1 MKLLHRLLL
10 LALAAPLSGA
20 VDFNHQIVP
29 LLRKH
34 CGECHT
40 GDKLK
45 GGFSLNDRAALLHG
59 SENGPVVVS
68 GNPAKSLL
76 LELVASTDRDQRMP
90 PKGDGLSAAEVAL
103 LRQWIAEGLPWEAGF
118 AFKAPAYEP
127 PLKPRAVTLPPAV
140 AGRDHPVDRLVDAYL
155 AQHNLPRPPPASDST
170 FLRRAY
176 LDLIGLLPTPEEVA
190 AFLQDPAPD
199 KRTRLV
205 HTLLARDTD
214 YAEHWLSFW
223 NDLLRNDY
231 GGTGFITGGRRQISQ
246 WLHEALLTNKPF
258 DQFARELIAPP
269 SDESRGFIDGI
280 KWRGEVSAGQTVEIQ
295 FAQSLGQSFLG
306 LNLKCA
312 SCHDSFV
319 DRWKLDEAYGLAAI
333 YAEKP
338 LEVNRCDKPLG
349 RTARAAWLFPEL
361 GNVNPEAPRPERL
374 RQLAALMTHPENGR
388 FTRTLVNRLW
398 HRLLGRGIVHPLDA
412 MQSEPWSADLLDAL
426 ANHFQQTGYDV
437 KRTLAFL
444 ATSQIY
450 QARSDILAGEANA
463 PVFHGPRAK
472 RLSAEQFVDAVW
484 QLTGTAPQKMDAP
497 VFRTRPD
504 GGAAAGLA
512 LSGQWIWGLAPTD
525 GKARPAGETVL
536 FRTEW
541 KLAAEPVSGAAIFT
555 GGNGLTVY
563 LNGRR
568 ITGTERGDQVIAI
581 PLHDKLKAGSNQV
594 VVIAQTDGR
603 NPTAAGLYVQAEV
616 RLSDGTVA
624 TLQSDAAWQF
634 SPGGNAGRE
643 GRLGALPK
651 NVQTVAV
658 VAAPTAA
665 AEALQRE
672 GPALLA
678 QGRANAGR
686 MIRAALVKSDFLMRS
701 LGRPNR
707 DQIVSMRPDQ
717 LTTLEALDLANGQT
731 LTRALEQ
738 GAARLAAQAWAS
750 PAALITRV
758 YTQTLARPPSPGE
771 LRAAEELLGNQPA
784 APAIADLLWALLMQ
798 PEFLYVQ

>member
-1 MKLLHRLLL
+1 MKLLPRLLL
-10 LALAAPLSGA
+10 LGLATPLAGA

-59 SENGPVVVS
+59 SENGPVVAP
-68 GNPAKSLL
+68 GNPEKSLL
-76 LELVASTDRDQRMP
+76 LELVTSTDRDERMP
-90 PKGDGLSAAEVAL
+90 PKGDGLSAAEVSL

-140 AGRDHPVDRLVDAYL
+140 AGREHPVDRIVDAYL
-155 AQHNLPRPPPASDST
+155 ARNNLARPPIASDST
-170 FLRRAY
+170 FLRRAH
-176 LDLIGLLPTPEEVA
+176 LDLIGLLPTAEEVE
-190 AFLQDPAPD
+190 AFLRDPSPD
-199 KRTRLV
+199 KRKRLV
-205 HTLLARDTD
+205 ETLLARDTD

-246 WLHEALLTNKPF
+246 WLHEALLSNKPF
-258 DQFARELIAPP
+258 DQFARELIAPAG
-269 SDESRGFIDGI
+269 DESRGFIDGI

-361 GNVNPEAPRPERL
+361 GNVDPAAPRPERL

-398 HRLLGRGIVHPLDA
+398 HRLLGHGIVHPLDA

-450 QARSDILAGEANA
+450 QARGEVLREDAGPYA
-463 PVFHGPRAK
+463 FRGPRAK

-497 VFRTRPD
+497 VFRAKPD
-504 GGAAAGLA
+504 PAAAGTLPLA
-512 LSGQWIWGLAPTD
+512 GQWIWGEPPPNA
-525 GKARPAGETVL
+525 KARPEGGSFL
-536 FRTEW
+536 FRTDW
-541 KLAAEPVSGAAIFT
+541 KLAAEPVSGAAILT
-555 GGNGLTVY
+555 GGDGFTLF
-563 LNGRR
+563 LNGRK
-568 ITGTERGDQVIAI
+568 ITGSESGDHVAAI

-594 VVIAQTDGR
+594 VILAQHAGR
-603 NPTAAGLYVQAEV
+603 GRPAGVYFQAEV

-651 NVQTVAV
+651 NVQPAV
-658 VAAPTAA
+658 VV
-665 AEALQRE
+665 EALPARAGILAQQ

-678 QGRANAGR
+678 QGRGNDGR
-686 MIRAALVKSDFLMRS
+686 MIRASLVKSDFLMRS

-707 DQIVSMRPDQ
+707 DQIVSMRPEA

-738 GAARLAAQAWAS
+738 GAGRLAAQSWAS
-750 PAALITRV
+750 PGALITHLYLR
-758 YTQTLARPPSPGE
+758 TLARPPSPGE
-771 LRAAEELLGNQPA
+771 LRAAAELLGPQPA

-798 PEFLYVQ
+798 PEFLYVH

>member
-1 MKLLHRLLL
+1 MKLSPCLLL
-10 LALAAPLSGA
+10 LGWVAPLSAA

-45 GGFSLNDRAALLHG
+45 GGFSLNDRSALLHG
-59 SENGPVVVS
+59 SENGPVVAP
-68 GNPAKSLL
+68 GKPEQSLL
-76 LELVASTDRDQRMP
+76 LQLVASTDRDERMP
-90 PKGDGLSAAEVAL
+90 PKGDGLSAAEVSL
-103 LRQWIAEGLPWEAGF
+103 LRQWIAEGLPWEPGF

-127 PLKPRAVTLPPAV
+127 PLKPRAVTLPPPV

-155 AQHNLPRPPPASDST
+155 AKHNLPRPPPASDAT
-170 FLRRAY
+170 FLRRAH
-176 LDLIGLLPTPEEVA
+176 LDLIGLLPSPDEVE
-190 AFLQDPAPD
+190 AFVQDPAPD

-205 HTLLARDTD
+205 HALLARDTD
-214 YAEHWLSFW
+214 YAEHWLTFW

-269 SDESRGFIDGI
+269 GDESRGFSDGI

-295 FAQSLGQSFLG
+295 FAQSVGQSFLG

-338 LEVNRCDKPLG
+338 LEVNRCDQPLG
-349 RTARAAWLFPEL
+349 RTARPAWLFPEL
-361 GNVNPEAPRPERL
+361 GNVDPEAPRADRL

-388 FTRTLVNRLW
+388 FPRTLVNRLW
-398 HRLLGRGIVHPLDA
+398 HRLMGRGIVHPLDA

-437 KRTLAFL
+437 KRTLAHL

-450 QARSDILAGEANA
+450 QARSEVLRGDANA
-463 PVFHGPRAK
+463 PVFSGPRAK
-472 RLSAEQFVDAVW
+472 RLTAEQFVDAVW

-497 VFRTRPD
+497 VFRGLPD
-504 GGAAAGLA
+504 ASAAAGIA
-512 LSGQWIWGLAPTD
+512 LTGEWIWGPPAPSAKAKPDGANGLLRTD
-525 GKARPAGETVL
+525 
-536 FRTEW
+536 W
-541 KLAAEPVSGAAIFT
+541 KLAAEPVRGAAIVT
-555 GGNGLTVY
+555 GGDGFTLY

-568 ITGTERGDQVIAI
+568 ITGSDRGEHVAAI

-594 VVIAQTDGR
+594 VVIARHAG
-603 NPTAAGLYVQAEV
+603 PGPAAGVYFQAEV
-616 RLSDGTVA
+616 RLADGTVS
-624 TLQSDAAWQF
+624 TLHSDAAWQF

-651 NVQTVAV
+651 NVQPAAV
-658 VAAPTAA
+658 VAAAPARAQTL
-665 AEALQRE
+665 ERQ

-678 QGRANAGR
+678 QGRGPAGR
-686 MIRAALVKSDFLMRS
+686 MVRAALVKSDFLMRS

-707 DQIVSMRPDQ
+707 DQIVSMRPEE

-738 GAARLAAQAWAS
+738 GAARLAAQPWPD
-750 PAALITRV
+750 PAALITHLYLR
-758 YTQTLARPPSPGE
+758 TLARPPSPGE
-771 LRAAEELLGNQPA
+771 RRAAAELLGPLPT
-784 APAIADLLWALLMQ
+784 APGIADLLWALLMQ
-798 PEFLYVQ
+798 PEFLYVH

>member
-1 MKLLHRLLL
+1 MKLLPRLLL
-10 LALAAPLSGA
+10 LGLATPLAGA

-59 SENGPVVVS
+59 SENGPVVAP
-68 GNPAKSLL
+68 GNPEKSLL
-76 LELVASTDRDQRMP
+76 LELVTSTDRDERMP
-90 PKGDGLSAAEVAL
+90 PKGDGLSAAEVSL

-140 AGRDHPVDRLVDAYL
+140 AGRDHPVDRIVDAYL
-155 AQHNLPRPPPASDST
+155 ARNNLARPPIASDST
-170 FLRRAY
+170 FLRRAH
-176 LDLIGLLPTPEEVA
+176 LDLIGLLPTAEEVE
-190 AFLQDPAPD
+190 AFLRDPSPD

-205 HTLLARDTD
+205 ETLLARDTD

-246 WLHEALLTNKPF
+246 WLHEALLSNKPF
-258 DQFARELIAPP
+258 DQFARELIAPAG
-269 SDESRGFIDGI
+269 DESRGFIDGI

-361 GNVNPEAPRPERL
+361 GNVDPAAPRPERL

-398 HRLLGRGIVHPLDA
+398 HRLLGHGIVHPLDA

-426 ANHFQQTGYDV
+426 ANQFQQNGYDV
-437 KRTLAFL
+437 KRTLAHL

-450 QARSDILAGEANA
+450 QARSEVLRGDANA
-463 PVFHGPRAK
+463 PVFQGPRAK

-484 QLTGTAPQKMDAP
+484 QLTGTAPQRMDAP
-497 VFRTRPD
+497 VFRVPPD
-504 GGAAAGLA
+504 PAAVSSLA
-512 LSGQWIWGLAPTD
+512 LTGQWIWGQPPANA
-525 GKARPAGETVL
+525 KARPDGETFL

-541 KLAAEPVSGAAIFT
+541 KLAAEPVSGAAILT
-555 GGNGLTVY
+555 GGEAYTLY
-563 LNGRR
+563 LNGRK
-568 ITGTERGDQVIAI
+568 ITGSDRGEHVVAL

-594 VVIAQTDGR
+594 VILAKHTA
-603 NPTAAGLYVQAEV
+603 PSPAAGVYFQAEV
-616 RLSDGTVA
+616 RLADGTVA
-624 TLQSDAAWQF
+624 TLQSDPTWQF

-651 NVQTVAV
+651 NVQPV
-658 VAAPTAA
+658 VVVEPLAPRTQILAR
-665 AEALQRE
+665 Q

-678 QGRANAGR
+678 QGRGSDGR
-686 MIRAALVKSDFLMRS
+686 MVRASLVKSDFLMRS

-707 DQIVSMRPDQ
+707 DQIVSMRPEE

-738 GAARLAAQAWAS
+738 GAARLAAQTWAS
-750 PAALITRV
+750 PADLITHLYQR
-758 YTQTLARPPSPGE
+758 TLARPPSPGE
-771 LRAAEELLGNQPA
+771 RRAAAELLGPQPA

-798 PEFLYVQ
+798 PEFLYVH

>member
-1 MKLLHRLLL
+1 MKLLPRLLL
-10 LALAAPLSGA
+10 LGLVTPLSAA

-29 LLRKH
+29 VLRKH

-45 GGFSLNDRAALLHG
+45 GGFSLNDRSALLHG
-59 SENGPVVVS
+59 SENGPVVAP
-68 GNPAKSLL
+68 GNPEKSLL
-76 LELVASTDRDQRMP
+76 LELVATTDRDQRMP
-90 PKGDGLSAAEVAL
+90 PKGDGLSAAEVSL
-103 LRQWIAEGLPWEAGF
+103 LRQWIAESLPWEPGF
-118 AFKAPAYEP
+118 AFQAPAYEP
-127 PLKPRAVTLPPAV
+127 PLKPRAVTLPPPV

-155 AQHNLPRPPPASDST
+155 AKHNLPRPPPASDHT

-176 LDLIGLLPTPEEVA
+176 LDLIGLLPSAEEVA

-205 HTLLARDTD
+205 HALLARDTD
-214 YAEHWLSFW
+214 YAEHWLTFW

-246 WLHEALLTNKPF
+246 WLHEAILTNKPF

-269 SDESRGFIDGI
+269 GDESRGFSDGI

-295 FAQSLGQSFLG
+295 FAQSVGQSFLG

-338 LEVNRCDKPLG
+338 LEVNRCDQPLG
-349 RTARAAWLFPEL
+349 RTARPAWLFPEL
-361 GNVNPEAPRPERL
+361 GNVDPEAPRAERL

-388 FTRTLVNRLW
+388 FPRTLVNRLW
-398 HRLLGRGIVHPLDA
+398 HRLMGRGIVHPLDA

-437 KRTLAFL
+437 KRTLAHL

-450 QARSDILAGEANA
+450 QARSEVLRGDANA
-463 PVFHGPRAK
+463 PVFSGPRAK
-472 RLSAEQFVDAVW
+472 RLTAEQFVDAVW

-497 VFRTRPD
+497 VFRGLPD
-504 GGAAAGLA
+504 AAAAAGIPLT
-512 LSGQWIWGLAPTD
+512 GQWIWGPSAPSAQAKPD
-525 GKARPAGETVL
+525 GEHSL
-536 FRTEW
+536 LRTEW
-541 KLAAEPVSGAAIFT
+541 KLAAEPVSGAAIVT
-555 GGNGLTVY
+555 GGDGFTLY

-568 ITGTERGDQVIAI
+568 ITGSDRGEHVAAI

-594 VVIAQTDGR
+594 VVIARHAG
-603 NPTAAGLYVQAEV
+603 PGPAAGVYFQAEV
-616 RLSDGTVA
+616 RLADGTVS
-624 TLQSDAAWQF
+624 TLHSDAAWQF

-651 NVQTVAV
+651 NVQPASA
-658 VAAPTAA
+658 VAAPPARVD
-665 AEALQRE
+665 ALARQ

-678 QGRANAGR
+678 QGRGPAGR
-686 MIRAALVKSDFLMRS
+686 MVRASLVKSDFLMRS

-707 DQIVSMRPDQ
+707 DQIVSMRPEE

-738 GAARLAAQAWAS
+738 GAARLAAQSWSS
-750 PAALITRV
+750 PAALITHL
-758 YTQTLARPPSPGE
+758 YTRTLARPPEPEE
-771 LRAAEELLGNQPA
+771 LRTAAELLGPQPT

-798 PEFLYVQ
+798 PEFLYVH

>member
-1 MKLLHRLLL
+1 VKLLHRLLL

-76 LELVASTDRDQRMP
+76 LELVASTDRDERMP

-190 AFLQDPAPD
+190 AFLQDPAPE

-205 HTLLARDTD
+205 HTLLARDPD

-361 GNVNPEAPRPERL
+361 GNVDPEAPRPERL

-504 GGAAAGLA
+504 GGAAAGLS
-512 LSGQWIWGLAPTD
+512 LSGQWIWGRAPTG
-525 GKARPAGETVL
+525 GKARPDGETVL
-536 FRTEW
+536 FRTDW
-541 KLAAEPVSGAAIFT
+541 KLAAEPVSGAAILT
-555 GGNGLTVY
+555 GGNGLTLY

-594 VVIAQTDGR
+594 VVIAQPDGR
-603 NPTAAGLYVQAEV
+603 NPTVAGLYVQAEV

-651 NVQTVAV
+651 NVQPVAV
-658 VAAPTAA
+658 VAAPPAA

-707 DQIVSMRPDQ
+707 DQIVSMRPDA

-738 GAARLAAQAWAS
+738 GAAGLAAQSWAS
-750 PAALITRV
+750 PAALILRV
-758 YTQTLARPPSPGE
+758 YTQALARPPSPGE